1 MYMDRLI
8 VKGGYG
14 EHGRSCFLVPFA
26 QGRYY
31 MLDCGIMDTD
41 ENPWPEVETEL
52 LERTEYLFLSHC
64 HKDHSGAF
72 SRLVSRGFRGWLVA
86 AGATVELAGICYNKV
101 IQADPLSAWPMGL
114 GRELHFSCGRS
125 GHCVGGLW
133 FHIWD
138 SGKSCFYSGDYQ
150 PGPLAFAVDQVKGRR
165 ADLAIVDCAHPAT
178 QEDARALRSRILEW
192 IGPCLAAGRRVV
204 LPLPRYGRG
213 LELIA
218 LIKENFPQ
226 VAIAAD
232 QGFAAAAEQMCG
244 YGQWLRAGKEEQI
257 RAFLEEQPEERLE
270 RDRYDVL
277 LLAYFPDER
286 KAHILDTLKIVSDT
300 NEQIAYLRS
309 SVIGLLIGECTR
321 AFLDNEVQILE
332 GEFEG
337 SLIKHITERPAA
349 AYQHCAEVSFKKI
362 YRSRDVL
369 DIELAG
375 FRIISTLLEL
385 MIDAVRSPEKAYSQL
400 LINRVSGQYNMKA
413 TALYERIQAVLDYIS
428 GMTDVFALDLYRKI
442 NGNSLPAV

>member
-14 EHGRSCFLVPFA
+14 EHGRSCFLIPFA

-41 ENPWPEVETEL
+41 ENPWPEVEAEL

-86 AGATVELAGICYNKV
+86 AGATVELARIRYNKV

-114 GRELHFSCGRS
+114 GRDLHFSCGRS

-165 ADLAIVDCAHPAT
+165 ADLAIVDCAHPDT

-192 IGPCLAAGRRVV
+192 IGPCIADGRRVV

-226 VAIAAD
+226 AEMTFCCWGTPTWSRSAA
-232 QGFAAAAEQMCG
+232 GVWRSGSWRGE
-244 YGQWLRAGKEEQI
+244 
-257 RAFLEEQPEERLE
+257 
-270 RDRYDVL
+270 VL
-277 LLAYFPDER
+277 
-286 KAHILDTLKIVSDT
+286 
-300 NEQIAYLRS
+300 
-309 SVIGLLIGECTR
+309 
-321 AFLDNEVQILE
+321 
-332 GEFEG
+332 
-337 SLIKHITERPAA
+337 
-349 AYQHCAEVSFKKI
+349 
-362 YRSRDVL
+362 
-369 DIELAG
+369 
-375 FRIISTLLEL
+375 
-385 MIDAVRSPEKAYSQL
+385 
-400 LINRVSGQYNMKA
+400 
-413 TALYERIQAVLDYIS
+413 
-428 GMTDVFALDLYRKI
+428 
-442 NGNSLPAV
+442 

>member
-165 ADLAIVDCAHPAT
+165 ADLAIVDCACLLYT
-178 QEDARALRSRILEW
+178 SR
-192 IGPCLAAGRRVV
+192 CV
-204 LPLPRYGRG
+204 
-213 LELIA
+213 
-218 LIKENFPQ
+218 
-226 VAIAAD
+226 
-232 QGFAAAAEQMCG
+232 
-244 YGQWLRAGKEEQI
+244 
-257 RAFLEEQPEERLE
+257 
-270 RDRYDVL
+270 
-277 LLAYFPDER
+277 
-286 KAHILDTLKIVSDT
+286 
-300 NEQIAYLRS
+300 
-309 SVIGLLIGECTR
+309 
-321 AFLDNEVQILE
+321 
-332 GEFEG
+332 
-337 SLIKHITERPAA
+337 
-349 AYQHCAEVSFKKI
+349 
-362 YRSRDVL
+362 
-369 DIELAG
+369 
-375 FRIISTLLEL
+375 
-385 MIDAVRSPEKAYSQL
+385 
-400 LINRVSGQYNMKA
+400 
-413 TALYERIQAVLDYIS
+413 
-428 GMTDVFALDLYRKI
+428 
-442 NGNSLPAV
+442 